1 MFVAIGLGLINLSSE
16 STCSSMKR
24 YESMDSIFSSTHS
37 STNNLNQDNDG
48 VHMAISIDNSSIE
61 ANGEGRIEHPPWSID
76 NIAHADAQKSGWCC
90 G

>member
-1 MFVAIGLGLINLSSE
+1 
-16 STCSSMKR
+16 
-24 YESMDSIFSSTHS
+24 MDSILSSTHS
-37 STNNLNQDNDG
+37 STNNLNQVGLHDG

>member
-1 MFVAIGLGLINLSSE
+1 
-16 STCSSMKR
+16 MKR
-24 YESMDSIFSSTHS
+24 YESMDSILSSTHS
-37 STNNLNQDNDG
+37 STNNLNQEGLHDG